1 MFRKEDSLGYLVN
14 HMARL
19 MEHGLNRR
27 IRPLGLTTGVFPVLL
42 ELWEEDGLT
51 QKQLVERL
59 DIEQPTMSNTLA
71 RMERDGLVTR
81 HKGEADGRVQF
92 VRLTARARALR
103 EVAVA
108 EASAVNER
116 ALIGL
121 TPQERD
127 LFLEL
132 TGRVIAA
139 LELNEEDQS

>member
-1 MFRKEDSLGYLVN
+1 MTFRARHLLG
-14 HMARL
+14 
-19 MEHGLNRR
+19 
-27 IRPLGLTTGVFPVLL
+27 
-42 ELWEEDGLT
+42 
-51 QKQLVERL
+51 
-59 DIEQPTMSNTLA
+59 IEQPTMAATLA

-116 ALIGL
+116 ALLGL

-132 TGRVIAA
+132 TRHVIAA
-139 LELNEEDQS
+139 LELNDEDQS